1 MRIGD
6 SLTPINHETI
16 ANVLCNV
23 ARQDAFPL
31 QTDWF
36 VELDKEESR
45 EDEPETL
52 EMQLSAKSIEI
63 SCFHCMSA
71 NLTGFTLNTQF
82 FMTQQSHMMDTPS
95 VAPRS
100 TSTTKIELRFFS
112 HTHTQFSSSK
122 KPRPLIILMT
132 AISLKATPMYTAT
145 ESRRIVVPMKLSS
158 GPLFMRAL
166 KDDRIR
172 LKWQWRKNEAK
183 LLAFHVTTG

>member
-82 FMTQQSHMMDTPS
+82 FVTQQSHMMDTPS

-112 HTHTQFSSSK
+112 HTHTHTIQLEQEAQAFDH
-122 KPRPLIILMT
+122 L
-132 AISLKATPMYTAT
+132 
-145 ESRRIVVPMKLSS
+145 
-158 GPLFMRAL
+158 
-166 KDDRIR
+166 DDCDIF
-172 LKWQWRKNEAK
+172 KGHS
-183 LLAFHVTTG
+183 HVYCNGE